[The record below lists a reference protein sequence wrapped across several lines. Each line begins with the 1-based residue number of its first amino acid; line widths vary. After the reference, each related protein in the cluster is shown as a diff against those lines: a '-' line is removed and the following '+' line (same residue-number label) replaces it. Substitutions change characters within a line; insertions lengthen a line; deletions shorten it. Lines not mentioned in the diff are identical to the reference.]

1 MSRATLIYILMLVIC
16 AAGVWAIIRAGQ
28 RLQAPTD
35 LSGLWYVGGEDPAVP
50 EHLGETV
57 DVEQSGKFFRLNFS
71 RGLRVD
77 VRLAEPPDKPEAGE
91 NLDLIFEGPQWKL
104 AAFGA
109 SADGPLIFRLM
120 GPERHTFTVTRR
132 AAGSDD
138 EPKAEAASASLPAE
152 TAEAAVG
159 TDAP

>member
-1 MSRATLIYILMLVIC
+1 MAHALESPLAPLLRDF
-16 AAGVWAIIRAGQ
+16 AA
-28 RLQAPTD
+28 
-35 LSGLWYVGGEDPAVP
+35 
-50 EHLGETV
+50 
-57 DVEQSGKFFRLNFS
+57 
-71 RGLRVD
+71 
-77 VRLAEPPDKPEAGE
+77 
-91 NLDLIFEGPQWKL
+91 L
-104 AAFGA
+104 AARGEPFALATVVATEGSTYRKPGSQILIT